1 MFTRSV
7 ELFRDN
13 DIDGAILL
21 EIDDDL
27 LRDDLELTSKAHVG
41 KTNPSARMGDFTI
54 KRGKKKR
61 KKKRGEKKKN
71 RLKKVDKQG

>member
-27 LRDDLELTSKAHVG
+27 LRDDLELTPKAHVG
-41 KTNPSARMGDFTI
+41 KTNPSARMGDFT
-54 KRGKKKR
+54 
-61 KKKRGEKKKN
+61 
-71 RLKKVDKQG
+71 